1 MSNAKHDEIK
11 GRVKEAAGAI
21 SDDDDLKNEGQSDQR
36 AADIKSKVDE
46 AADGLKDAVDDVR
59 SRVTDSD

>member
-1 MSNAKHDEIK
+1 M
-11 GRVKEAAGAI
+11 KEAAGAI